1 MFHLQLSQNMHNY
14 AFKSPHQK
22 IIIQN
27 ISTTYK
33 ISTTIPHNTSP
44 NKSQISCISVKQVS
58 ARGGASM
65 YPRHAV
71 EPPQPFNL
79 HLLSS
84 ARGGAS
90 MYPRHAVEP
99 PQPFNLHL
107 LSWVFS
113 ILNPVKY
120 NACTNSLSYV
130 TGKLHL
136 LEHRVQ

>member
-79 HLLSS
+79 HLLS
-84 ARGGAS
+84 
-90 MYPRHAVEP
+90 
-99 PQPFNLHL
+99 
-107 LSWVFS
+107 WVFS